1 MSLDNLKAWYT
12 QPYYSLEDV
21 LLIASVM
28 QDQEALRYYDEQTK
42 KIAGQKEKKN
52 VKANSGS

>member
-12 QPYYSLEDV
+12 QPCYSLEDV

-52 VKANSGS
+52 ERKS

>member
-1 MSLDNLKAWYT
+1 MSLDNLKPWYT

-42 KIAGQKEKKN
+42 KNPPQKEKKN
-52 VKANSGS
+52 D

>member
-1 MSLDNLKAWYT
+1 MSLGNLKAWYT

-42 KIAGQKEKKN
+42 KITGQKEKKN
-52 VKANSGS
+52 ERKS

>member
-1 MSLDNLKAWYT
+1 MSMDNLKAWYT

-28 QDQEALRYYDEQTK
+28 QDQEALRYYDEQK
-42 KIAGQKEKKN
+42 NIKEKENDN
-52 VKANSGS
+52 VKTPSSY

>member
-1 MSLDNLKAWYT
+1 MSLDNLKPWYA

-28 QDQEALRYYDEQTK
+28 QDQEEYTTK
-42 KIAGQKEKKN
+42 GEKE
-52 VKANSGS
+52 

>member
-1 MSLDNLKAWYT
+1 MSLDNLKPWYT

-42 KIAGQKEKKN
+42 KNTRQKEKKN
-52 VKANSGS
+52 VKANPSS